1 MKIME
6 INSVEDFKS
15 LRRIWNYLLGK
26 SGDRNIFLTWDWL
39 FTWWKYFGNNKKLNI
54 LLVEDQN
61 DIVGIIPLL
70 CSKYPISFGET
81 VVENI
86 GLNLSDYGGI
96 IYSDEDNNQTNK
108 MFDLIK
114 SYLKNNKLMLR
125 FDQIPNDSKFINLLH
140 NHSFCQDSLFIGV
153 KKTGFSPYL
162 PIQSSLDEHLNI
174 LAKKFRKNLR
184 IGEKN
189 IEKKIGNIE
198 FKKYS
203 TSNSLEKNLND
214 FWDLH
219 QKKFK
224 YQNLP
229 YFNKTQKEFLTEVA
243 KTFSQNGWLNLSFLD
258 VNGQHASGILGFEY
272 YGKYYYYQT
281 AFDPKNSYSVG
292 NIHILY
298 LLKDLITRNLK
309 EFDFLRGDEAYKF
322 RWQPLLRSNNRIV
335 IMNKSRI
342 SKIKFNTLNWMFLY
356 EEIKKRSLL
365 DNYKLYTYK
374 MNQMKENKK
383 IKFRENI

>member
-6 INSVEDFKS
+6 IKNVDEFKS
-15 LRRIWNYLLGK
+15 LRTIWNDLLVK

-54 LLVEDQN
+54 LLIEDQN

-70 CSKYPISFGET
+70 CSKYPNFGFGET
-81 VVENI
+81 VIENI

-96 IYSDEDNNQTNK
+96 IYSDEGDYQINEI
-108 MFDLIK
+108 FDLIK
-114 SYLKNNKLMLR
+114 SYIKNNKLILR

-140 NHSFCQDSLFIGV
+140 NYSFCQDSLFIGE

-162 PIQSSLDEHLNI
+162 PIQSSLDKHLNI
-174 LAKKFRKNLR
+174 LTKKFRKNLR
-184 IGEKN
+184 LGEKN

-198 FKKYS
+198 YKKYS
-203 TSNSLEKNLND
+203 TSSSLEKNLND

-243 KTFSQNGWLNLSFLD
+243 ETFSQNGCLNLSFLD
-258 VNGQHASGILGFEY
+258 VNGQHASGVLGFEY

-281 AFDPKNSYSVG
+281 AFDPKNFYSVG

-298 LLKDLITRNLK
+298 ILKDLITRNLK
-309 EFDFLRGDEAYKF
+309 EFDFLRGEEAYKF

-335 IMNKSRI
+335 IMNKSCI
-342 SKIKFNTLNWMFLY
+342 SKVQFKMLDFIFLY
-356 EEIKKRSLL
+356 SEIKKHSLL
-365 DNYKLYTYK
+365 ENYKLYVYK
-374 MNQMKENKK
+374 MKQT
-383 IKFRENI
+383 RENEKNKI